1 MLKTA
6 ARYSQG
12 RKILEE
18 KWTVEAIAF
27 RRRSFLEG
35 PINRNKDHVRLLVS
49 PEATE
54 DLRILP
60 NAFIK

>member
-6 ARYSQG
+6 ARCSQG

-18 KWTVEAIAF
+18 KWTIKAIAF
-27 RRRSFLEG
+27 RRKSYLEG
-35 PINRNKDHVRLLVS
+35 PINRKKDHMRLFVS

>member
-18 KWTVEAIAF
+18 KWTVKAIAF